1 MTKLDLLLARIRKL
15 SPEQQAAVV
24 EEIDFIVEGAEEGGS
39 VLTDAQWA
47 QVEAALA
54 TKSEPTSSHDDV
66 FARLEAA
73 DK

>member
-15 SPEQQAAVV
+15 SPEQQEAVV
-24 EEIDFIVEGAEEGGS
+24 DEIDFIVDGAEQGAS

-54 TKSEPTSSHDDV
+54 DRDEPTSTHHDV
-66 FARLEAA
+66 FARLDA